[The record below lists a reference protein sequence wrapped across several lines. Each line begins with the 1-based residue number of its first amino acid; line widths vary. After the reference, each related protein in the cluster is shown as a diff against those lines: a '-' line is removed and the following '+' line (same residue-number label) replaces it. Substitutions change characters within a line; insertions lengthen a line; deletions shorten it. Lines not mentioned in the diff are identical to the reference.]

1 MAQKFDTDKFRIDC
15 LEDTTNDTILEP
27 WKHLTPKMQK
37 IQDGIYDSLS
47 LDDMTLSDKCMV
59 SSKMVGNWIGTFYGE
74 KRFLE
79 KLREK
84 RLVIIDELIDL
95 MIKGK
100 NKKPRYSLQDE
111 ALLNPKVKALD
122 RVIKEQEEL
131 IIFFNEHLR
140 NLKQFGFNIKAA
152 VDLVKLDN

>member
-1 MAQKFDTDKFRIDC
+1 MAQNFDKFKIDC
-15 LEDTTNDTILEP
+15 LEDSTNSTMLDP
-27 WKHLTPKMQK
+27 WKHLTPKMIK

-47 LDDMTLSDKCMV
+47 LDDMTLSDKVMV

-84 RLVIIDELIDL
+84 RLVIIDEIIDSML
-95 MIKGK
+95 KGK
-100 NKKPRYSLQDE
+100 AKKPRYSLEDE
-111 ALLNPKVKALD
+111 ALKSPKVKALD
-122 RVIKEQEEL
+122 QAIKEQEEL
-131 IIFFNEHLR
+131 IIFFQEHLR

-152 VDLVKLDN
+152 VDLIKLDN